1 MYAFTCILL
10 SSYIA
15 FKFPAQY
22 ILNNKV
28 SFTAKFVY
36 NFWKLDTQLKTQLSE
51 LTIGIIRKDLNYFLA
66 GEF

>member
-1 MYAFTCILL
+1 MLL
-10 SSYIA
+10 SSYILL

-22 ILNNKV
+22 IFDNKV
-28 SFTAKFVY
+28 SFTTKFVY
-36 NFWKLDTQLKTQLSE
+36 HFCKLDTQLKTQLSQ

>member
-1 MYAFTCILL
+1 MHLRECMLL

-15 FKFPAQY
+15 CKFPAQY
-22 ILNNKV
+22 ILNNDV

-36 NFWKLDTQLKTQLSE
+36 HFCKLDTQLKTQLSE
-51 LTIGIIRKDLNYFLA
+51 LTISIIRKDFNYFLA